1 MNERLGMTKSA
12 NRRPAQDI
20 LIVEDETD
28 IRDLISGILQ
38 DEGFETREAATSDA
52 ALAAVRQRQPKLVV
66 LDVWLK
72 GSTMDGIELLD
83 VLKQNAP
90 DLPVIIISG
99 HGTVETAV
107 SAIRKGAYDYIVKPF
122 KAEKLIV
129 TAVRALEAA
138 QLRQENRELKNKAP
152 SEDVLIGSSPLIA
165 QLRQKIERVAT
176 TNSRVLI
183 SGASGTGKELIAR
196 LIHGQSPR
204 SEGPFK
210 AVNAASM
217 VPERVEEELFG
228 IEGLGGVEKPG
239 LLERAHNGT
248 LYIDEVVDMPLETQ
262 GKLLR
267 LLVEQRFQRIGGSDD
282 VQVDVRVI
290 TSTSRDLM
298 EAVKFGRFREDLFHR
313 LNVMPLE
320 APLLSERRDDIPALV
335 TYFIRQLSN
344 STGLPA
350 REIGDD
356 AMAALQAHDWPGN
369 VRQLRNNVER
379 LLILATGE
387 ASQPITLSTLPPEV
401 SVVRGG
407 QAPNDSERMIALPL
421 RDARENFERE
431 YLKAQIDRF
440 GGNISRTATFV
451 GMERSALHRKLKSLG
466 LTANNGS
473 GSSTRT
479 ANGD

>member
-1 MNERLGMTKSA
+1 MTDKSVK
-12 NRRPAQDI
+12 RPLQDV

-28 IRDLISGILQ
+28 IRNLIAGILQ
-38 DEGFETREAATSDA
+38 DEGYETREAATSEE
-52 ALAAVRQRQPKLVV
+52 ALNAVRKREPNLII

-72 GSTMDGIELLD
+72 GSSMDGIELLD
-83 VLKQNAP
+83 MLKESSP

-122 KAEKLIV
+122 KADKLIV
-129 TAVRALEAA
+129 TAMRALEAA
-138 QLRQENRELKNKAP
+138 RLRQENRELKHRAP
-152 SEDVLIGSSPLIA
+152 TEDMLIGDSPPIV
-165 QLRQKIERVAT
+165 QLRQKITRIAG

-196 LIHGQSPR
+196 LIHRQSSR
-204 SEGPFK
+204 SEGPFR

-228 IEGLGGVEKPG
+228 VEGPDGVAKPG

-248 LYIDEVVDMPLETQ
+248 LYLDEVVDMPLETQ

-267 LLVEQRFQRIGGSDD
+267 LLVEQRFQRVGGLAD

-290 TSTSRDLM
+290 TSTSRDLAA
-298 EAVKFGRFREDLFHR
+298 AVQLGQFREDLYHR

-320 APLLSERRDDIPALV
+320 APALSDRRDDIPALV
-335 TYFIRQLSN
+335 SHFITQLSHG
-344 STGLPA
+344 TGLAA
-350 REIGDD
+350 RKIGDD

-379 LLILATGE
+379 LLILATGD
-387 ASQPITLSTLPPEV
+387 ASQPITLSTLPAEV

-407 QAPNDSERMIALPL
+407 QAPNDSERLISLTL
-421 RDARENFERE
+421 RDAREHFERE
-431 YLKAQIDRF
+431 YLQAQIDRF

-466 LTANNGS
+466 LNTSNG
-473 GSSTRT
+473 GSSTTRSNIRS
-479 ANGD
+479 AGGKA

>member
-1 MNERLGMTKSA
+1 MTVRATK
-12 NRRPAQDI
+12 DI
-20 LIVEDETD
+20 LIVEDEAD
-28 IRDLISGILQ
+28 IRALISGILQ
-38 DEGFETREAATSDA
+38 DEGFETREATTSDE
-52 ALAAVRQRQPKLVV
+52 ALDAVRARQPSLVI

-72 GSTMDGIELLD
+72 GSSMDGIEVLD
-83 VLKQNAP
+83 TLKAATP
-90 DLPVIIISG
+90 ELPVIVISG

-122 KAEKLIV
+122 KADKLIV
-129 TAVRALEAA
+129 TAMRALEAA
-138 QLRQENRELKNKAP
+138 ALRQENRELRGRSADDE
-152 SEDVLIGSSPLIA
+152 SLIGNSPQIV
-165 QLRQKIERVAT
+165 QLRSRITRLAA

-183 SGASGTGKELIAR
+183 SGGSGTGKELIAR
-196 LIHGQSPR
+196 LIHR
-204 SEGPFK
+204 SSARAAGPFK

-228 IEGLGGVEKPG
+228 AEGPDGVASSG

-248 LYIDEVVDMPLETQ
+248 LYIDEVADMPMETQ

-267 LLVEQRFQRIGGSDD
+267 LLVEQRFQRLGGRSD

-290 TSTSRDLM
+290 SSSSRDLTELVRM
-298 EAVKFGRFREDLFHR
+298 GRFREDLFHR

-320 APLLSERRDDIPALV
+320 APALSDRRDDIPLLV
-335 TYFIRQLSN
+335 EHFIDRLAS
-344 STGLPA
+344 STGLPP
-350 REIGDD
+350 RTIGSD

-379 LLILATGE
+379 LMILATGE

-407 QAPNDSERMIALPL
+407 AAPDDRERMIALPL
-421 RDARENFERE
+421 RDARERFERE
-431 YLKAQIDRF
+431 YLRAQIDRF
-440 GGNISRTATFV
+440 GGNISRTAAFV

-466 LTANNGS
+466 LSA
-473 GSSTRT
+473 SSN
-479 ANGD
+479 AAAG

>member
-1 MNERLGMTKSA
+1 MTLD
-12 NRRPAQDI
+12 RRNISAQDI

-28 IRDLISGILQ
+28 IRTLVAGILQ
-38 DEGFETREAATSDA
+38 DEGHQTREAATSEE
-52 ALAAVRQRQPKLVV
+52 ALAAVRAREPNLVI

-72 GSTMDGIELLD
+72 GSSMDGIELLD
-83 VLKQNAP
+83 TLKQSAP
-90 DLPVIIISG
+90 DLPIIIISG

-122 KAEKLIV
+122 KADKLIV
-129 TAVRALEAA
+129 TATRALEAA
-138 QLRQENRELKNKAP
+138 RLRQENRELKGKAP
-152 SEDVLIGSSPLIA
+152 SDTTLIGESPQIV
-165 QLRQKIERVAT
+165 QLRQKIMRIAT

-196 LIHGQSPR
+196 LIHRQSGR
-204 SEGPFK
+204 SGGPFR

-228 IEGLGGVEKPG
+228 VEGADGVEKSG

-267 LLVEQRFQRIGGSDD
+267 LLVEQRFQRLGGRDD

-290 TSTSRDLM
+290 TSSSRDLV
-298 EAVKFGRFREDLFHR
+298 EQVKLGRFREDLYHR
-313 LNVMPLE
+313 LNVMPLD
-320 APLLSERRDDIPALV
+320 APPLSDRRDDIPELV
-335 TYFIRQLSN
+335 SFFIEQLAA
-344 STGLPA
+344 STGLPK
-350 REIGDD
+350 REIGPD

-379 LLILATGE
+379 LLILATGDPT
-387 ASQPITLSTLPPEV
+387 QPITLSTLPPEV

-407 QAPNDSERMIALPL
+407 QGPDDSERMIALTL
-421 RDARENFERE
+421 RDAREHFERQ
-431 YLKAQIDRF
+431 YLQAQIDRF
-440 GGNISRTATFV
+440 GGNISRTANFV

-466 LTANNGS
+466 LTANNG
-473 GSSTRT
+473 
-479 ANGD
+479 ANAGQADAE

>member
-1 MNERLGMTKSA
+1 MKY
-12 NRRPAQDI
+12 DV
-20 LIVEDETD
+20 LIVEDEDD
-28 IRDLISGILQ
+28 IREMIGGILQ
-38 DEGFETREAATSDA
+38 DEGYEVRMTGTSDE
-52 ALAAVRQRQPKLVV
+52 ALAAVKSRKPSLMI

-72 GSTMDGIELLD
+72 GSSMDGIELLD
-83 VLKQNAP
+83 TLKATHPN
-90 DLPVIIISG
+90 LPVIIISG

-122 KAEKLIV
+122 KADKLLV
-129 TAVRALEAA
+129 TASRALENAR
-138 QLRQENRELKNKAP
+138 LRQENEELKGKAP
-152 SEDVLIGSSPLIA
+152 SDNSLVGTSPQIV
-165 QLRQKIERVAT
+165 QLRQKISKIAA

-183 SGASGTGKELIAR
+183 SGPSGSGKELIAR
-196 LIHGQSPR
+196 LLHGQSDR
-204 SEGPFK
+204 AKGPFK

-228 IEGLGGVEKPG
+228 TESDEDNLTKIG

-248 LYIDEVVDMPLETQ
+248 LYLDEVADMPMETQ

-267 LLVEQRFQRIGGSDD
+267 LLVEQRFRRLGGKDD

-290 TSTSRDLM
+290 TSSSRDL
-298 EAVKFGRFREDLFHR
+298 EKEVGLGKFREDLYHR

-320 APLLSERRDDIPALV
+320 ASPLSERREDIPTLV
-335 TYFIRQLSN
+335 EHFIGQLAS

-350 REIGDD
+350 RQIGAD

-387 ASQPITLSTLPPEV
+387 PSQPITLETLPPEV
-401 SVVRGG
+401 SVVRTTQGT
-407 QAPNDSERMIALPL
+407 NENEKMIAMPL
-421 RDARENFERE
+421 RDAREHFERE
-431 YLKAQIDRF
+431 YLQAQIDRF
-440 GGNISRTATFV
+440 GGNISRTANFV

-466 LTANNGS
+466 LGAS
-473 GSSTRT
+473 GR
-479 ANGD
+479 DD

>member
-1 MNERLGMTKSA
+1 MKY
-12 NRRPAQDI
+12 DI
-20 LIVEDETD
+20 LIVEDEDD
-28 IRDLISGILQ
+28 IREMIAGILD
-38 DEGFETREAATSDA
+38 DEGHSTRQAATSDA
-52 ALAAVRQRQPKLVV
+52 AVDAVRQRQPSLIV

-72 GSTMDGIELLD
+72 GSEMDGIELLD
-83 VLKQNAP
+83 SLKISYPNI
-90 DLPVIIISG
+90 PVIIISG

-122 KAEKLIV
+122 KSEKLIV
-129 TAVRALEAA
+129 TVSRALENAR
-138 QLRQENRELKNKAP
+138 LRQENEELKGRAQT
-152 SEDVLIGSSPLIA
+152 DTQLIGSSAQIQ
-165 QLRQKIERVAT
+165 QLRTKIERVSA

-183 SGASGTGKELIAR
+183 SGPSGSGKELIAR
-196 LIHGQSPR
+196 LIHGQSKR
-204 SEGPFK
+204 ADGPFK

-228 IEGLGGVEKPG
+228 IESEDGTVVKTG
-239 LLERAHNGT
+239 LLEAAHNGT
-248 LYIDEVVDMPLETQ
+248 LYLDEVADMPSETQ

-267 LLVEQRFQRIGGSDD
+267 LLVEQRFQRLGGRVD

-290 TSTSRDLM
+290 TSSSHDLSKDVEM
-298 EAVKFGRFREDLFHR
+298 GRFREDLFHR

-320 APLLSERRDDIPALV
+320 APALGERREDIPLLV
-335 TYFIRQLSN
+335 NHFISQLAA

-387 ASQPITLSTLPPEV
+387 PSQPITLETLPPEV
-401 SVVRGG
+401 SVVRSGG
-407 QAPNDSERMIALPL
+407 GNSDSEKMISMPL
-421 RDARENFERE
+421 RDAREHFERE
-431 YLKAQIDRF
+431 YLQAQIDRF
-440 GGNISRTATFV
+440 DGNISKTASFV

-466 LTANNGS
+466 LGASGS
-473 GSSTRT
+473 GT
-479 ANGD
+479 AS